1 MATGIPW
8 LDEIVESSGFKMADS
23 EAAREIYNH
32 ITGGAMSAITFR
44 RLPIP
49 YRLFHRTRRYEVP
62 HVVEAAH
69 RRIAEAP
76 LRKPAPRRAK
86 PTIGT
91 TLNTRD
97 A

>member
-8 LDEIVESSGFKMADS
+8 LDKIVASSGFEMADF

-32 ITGGAMSAITFR
+32 ITGGAMSATTFR

-62 HVVEAAH
+62 HVVEAAQ

-76 LRKPAPRRAK
+76 LRKPAPRRCKLAV
-86 PTIGT
+86 PGT
-91 TLNTRD
+91 TLS